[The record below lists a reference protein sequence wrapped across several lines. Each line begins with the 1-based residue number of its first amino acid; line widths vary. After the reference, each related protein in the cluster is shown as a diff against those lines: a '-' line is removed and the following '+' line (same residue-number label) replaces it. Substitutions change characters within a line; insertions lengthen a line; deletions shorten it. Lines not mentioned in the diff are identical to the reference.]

1 MSTIDDTTQADA
13 ELAVTR
19 VFLDRLL
26 ATAKAARAYG
36 TEHPNYHRMI
46 EGVVEAIAAASPPFA
61 VRFIGAATFRD
72 RTLMPLDA
80 DGFVRCAALAR
91 GLGNLGVQEVRFQQ
105 TPDAEELGRFVEVL
119 ADGLQ
124 APSDRLAGLSLS
136 CISCREIAGARFG
149 NEAERVDPT
158 VFGRAQIVLAITE
171 SAQLLGDAP
180 WSWPGGVAVVRRL
193 ERAWTT
199 CPDVPGWVLED
210 QADWSVSARAV
221 SAAWHTWDA
230 ARAVGVAAANA
241 RAAAHAALA
250 VTLHGLS
257 AAGAVSTAEAAL
269 RAHGRMSA
277 APLMSAG
284 GAEPHRVR
292 TSTLVYCLTRPEGLP
307 KHPLLPL
314 IATNY
319 VLEVRRVPPRGAPL
333 RWPELLS
340 WAAPHAGR
348 WISAPWLAVLT
359 EMEAP
364 APS

>member
-1 MSTIDDTTQADA
+1 MSFIIPQVIERSNQGSVVGYDIYS
-13 ELAVTR
+13 
-19 VFLDRLL
+19 RLL
-26 ATAKAARAYG
+26 KDRIIFVGGYEGEITTDSANVLICPNLDAANILFNVLKTTSGQGMTIGPILLGAAAPVHILTPSSTVRRIINMTALGAAKA
-36 TEHPNYHRMI
+36 
-46 EGVVEAIAAASPPFA
+46 
-61 VRFIGAATFRD
+61 
-72 RTLMPLDA
+72 
-80 DGFVRCAALAR
+80 
-91 GLGNLGVQEVRFQQ
+91 
-105 TPDAEELGRFVEVL
+105 
-119 ADGLQ
+119 
-124 APSDRLAGLSLS
+124 
-136 CISCREIAGARFG
+136 
-149 NEAERVDPT
+149 
-158 VFGRAQIVLAITE
+158 
-171 SAQLLGDAP
+171 
-180 WSWPGGVAVVRRL
+180 
-193 ERAWTT
+193 
-199 CPDVPGWVLED
+199 
-210 QADWSVSARAV
+210 
-221 SAAWHTWDA
+221 A